1 VSKLFTNRSVGTKVL
16 CTVGFLAVVTAV
28 VGGVGIAKLNS
39 TATHAADV
47 YDQGVLPLIDVET
60 MHMAVQEVVAN
71 VALHSNAS
79 GAAAMARY
87 ERNLTVVEGE
97 LTAAQESYASG
108 PGSAERDE
116 ALAHFSQTWT
126 AFRKLYTETLL
137 PLSRADKQVEWNSVF
152 AKQGEPLVAKADT
165 DMDALIELE
174 TDGAKQD
181 ADASVHIAHS
191 ARTTLVVVLVVGL
204 ALALAIGMWLS
215 RLIVTPLRAVAAA
228 LDAVA
233 DGDLTGQVQITGKD
247 EVGVMAVA
255 LNRATESMR
264 TAMRT
269 IDSSASTLSTAASE
283 LAGVS
288 AQIAGS
294 AQGASTQAEIVSA
307 AAEEVSRNVQTV
319 AASSEEMSASIR
331 EISQNAN
338 EAVKVASQA
347 VLVAETTNATVTKL
361 GDSSTEI
368 GNVVKVITS
377 IAEQTNL
384 LALNATIEAARA
396 GEAGKGFAVV
406 ANEVK
411 DLAQETAR
419 ATEDIS
425 RRVAAIQGDTAGAVE
440 AIGEIGRI
448 IGQINDY
455 QLTIAAATEQQS
467 ATTEE
472 MTRNVTE
479 AATGS
484 AEIASNIS
492 GVASATETTRGGVA
506 QAQRAAE
513 DLTRTSAELSTIVS
527 RFRM

>member
-16 CTVGFLAVVTAV
+16 LTVGLLAVVTAV

-39 TATHAADV
+39 TASHGADV
-47 YDQGVLPLIDVET
+47 YVQGVLPLSDVQT
-60 MHMAVQEVVAN
+60 MHTMAFEVVAQL
-71 VALHSNAS
+71 ALHGTAPNP
-79 GAAAMARY
+79 AAMARY
-87 ERNLTVVEGE
+87 EQAVKVADGE
-97 LTAAQESYASG
+97 LTAALRHYTDG
-108 PGSAERDE
+108 PGPDARDTP
-116 ALAHFSQTWT
+116 LADLTRSWT
-126 AFRKLYTETLL
+126 QFEKLYTDTLF
-137 PLSRADKQVEWNSVF
+137 PLSQANRADEWSAVFTKQADPLL
-152 AKQGEPLVAKADT
+152 AKVDVDLDNLTA
-165 DMDALIELE
+165 LE
-174 TDGAKQD
+174 TTGAKTD
-181 ADASVHIAHS
+181 ADDSTMIAHGG
-191 ARTTLVVVLVVGL
+191 RRVVIIVLIVGLVLALVVGL
-204 ALALAIGMWLS
+204 WLA
-215 RLIVTPLRAVAAA
+215 RLIVGPLRAVAAA

-233 DGDLTGQVQITGKD
+233 DGDLTREVQASSTD
-247 EVGVMAVA
+247 EVGAMAVA

-264 TAMRT
+264 MAMRT
-269 IDSSASTLSTAASE
+269 IDSSSSTLSTAASE

-288 AQIAGS
+288 AQIASS
-294 AQGASTQAEIVSA
+294 AQGASTQAEVVAA

-347 VLVAETTNATVTKL
+347 VAVAESTNATVTKL
-361 GDSSTEI
+361 GDSSAEI

-472 MTRNVTE
+472 MTRNVSE

-513 DLTRTSAELSTIVS
+513 DLTRTSAELATIVS
-527 RFRM
+527 RFRL

>member
-1 VSKLFTNRSVGTKVL
+1 VSKLFSNRSVNTKVL
-16 CTVGFLAVVTAV
+16 LTVGLLAMVTAV
-28 VGGVGIAKLNS
+28 VGGVGIAKLNG
-39 TATHAADV
+39 TAEHAADV
-47 YDQGVLPLIDVET
+47 YVRGVLPLADVQT
-60 MHMAVQEVVAN
+60 MHATLFEVSSN
-71 VALHSNAS
+71 VALHAS
-79 GAAAMARY
+79 AREAAAKSRY
-87 ERNLTVVEGE
+87 EQGVKEAEGE
-97 LTAAQESYASG
+97 LIEALEHYTAG
-108 PGSAERDE
+108 PGSDGGE
-116 ALAHFSQTWT
+116 APLADFTQTWT
-126 AFRKLYTETLL
+126 QFKTLYTETLI
-137 PLSRADKQVEWNSVF
+137 PLGRANKTDDWSAVF
-152 AKQGEPLVAKADT
+152 AKQAEPLLTKLDVDLDGLT
-165 DMDALIELE
+165 DLE
-174 TDGAKQD
+174 TAGAKED
-181 ADASVHIAHS
+181 ADDSTAIAHGG
-191 ARTTLVVVLVVGL
+191 RRVVIVVLIAGL
-204 ALALAIGMWLS
+204 ALALVVGLWLA
-215 RLIVTPLRAVAAA
+215 RLIVAPLREVAAA

-233 DGDLTGQVQITGKD
+233 GGDLTRQVQTKSTD
-247 EVGVMAVA
+247 EVGMMAAA

-264 TAMRT
+264 SAMQT
-269 IDSSASTLSTAASE
+269 IDASSSTLSTAATE

-288 AQIAGS
+288 GEIASS

-347 VLVAETTNATVTKL
+347 VAVAESTNATVTKL
-361 GDSSTEI
+361 GDSSAEI

-492 GVASATETTRGGVA
+492 GVASATENTRGGVA
-506 QAQRAAE
+506 HAQRAAE
-513 DLTRTSAELSTIVS
+513 ELTRTAVELSTIVS